1 MNENHRQFGNK
12 DARGDGSTMNPK
24 FPFLNVVVG
33 GAAAVLVMSM
43 GLVMEKKK
51 KKPKFCQIFKIVEFS
66 VTWERIVRNS
76 GAQPHDKTREM
87 YFWGRDQ
94 NYLFYSPAMMLVKS
108 SLSVWLWIWI
118 VKYTLP
124 AEEPRVRLWGLCI
137 WHGRPPVIKLW
148 QTLEISPQSPPTA
161 PNVIHPLTETLAH

>member
-51 KKPKFCQIFKIVEFS
+51 KKKPKFCQIFRIVEFS

-87 YFWGRDQ
+87 YF
-94 NYLFYSPAMMLVKS
+94 
-108 SLSVWLWIWI
+108 
-118 VKYTLP
+118 
-124 AEEPRVRLWGLCI
+124 
-137 WHGRPPVIKLW
+137 
-148 QTLEISPQSPPTA
+148 
-161 PNVIHPLTETLAH
+161 